1 MSLGVHGFK
10 RSAKGMTSHRKSVP
24 LLVLALCMTA
34 GAALYFSSA
43 QRPGYILVATA
54 WTAGVVALGLMASTG
69 RAGRSVSLGLI
80 GLVAGFLVAD
90 HRVSSIH
97 ARQPAALET
106 GRVEITGWLERVERS
121 SSGRS
126 RLVIRPDG
134 PEHTGRHWYRV
145 RVLANANEV
154 RPGDR
159 LSLVAMLDR
168 PRPAVLPGG
177 YDSRYY
183 AFFQRVQAS
192 GYALAAPHRLAEQGP
207 LTGARRLA
215 RWRYDIAE
223 AIRARMDGPAAG
235 IAAALLVG
243 DRSGIEADTA
253 ETLRVAGLG
262 HILAISGLHMAL
274 MAGGSFFAIR
284 LLLAAWSGLARR
296 TDVARLAAC
305 IALLVSSVYLLM
317 SGAGIPTQRAFVV
330 TAVALGAVIA
340 GRRAFSFQSFA
351 LALAVVVVLQPES
364 VVSPGFQMSFSAVG
378 ALIAVHDW
386 RRRRALT
393 QQRRVPGVLR
403 PFLEL
408 GLTSFVAGTAT
419 AVIGAVHFHR
429 LASYGL
435 AGNLLAM
442 PVFSFLVMPAGVLG
456 LLLMPLGV
464 EGPAFAVMQWGLDVI
479 LGISAWIETLPTAA
493 RGVPAAPSWWLALY
507 AVLVITLFAAGHRL
521 VQWGAVVCLAGLV
534 AMWALWPQP
543 SLLVSANGLVVARQD
558 DGWVANTTRRGRFP
572 RQVFLQTVALE
583 GTEGEVADCDTQGC
597 VLELET
603 LRVAVPDRIDALNE
617 DCRRADIVVM
627 PAQTP
632 RWIAHRC
639 AASHIALAE
648 LAERGNALV
657 WLSAGEI
664 IRVRY
669 VDAEGA
675 NWPWQTRQ

>member
-10 RSAKGMTSHRKSVP
+10 HLAKGMTSHGKSVP
-24 LLVLALCMTA
+24 LLVLALCLTA
-34 GAALYFSSA
+34 GAALFFSSE
-43 QRPGYILVATA
+43 QRPGYILIAGA
-54 WTAGVVALGLMASTG
+54 WAAGAVGLGLMTCLDRNG
-69 RAGRSVSLGLI
+69 RPILLAII
-80 GLVAGFLVAD
+80 GLAAGVLVAD
-90 HRVSSIH
+90 HRVSSIE
-97 ARQPAALET
+97 ARQPSAFAT

-126 RLVIRPDG
+126 RLIVRIDG
-134 PEHTGRHWYRV
+134 EEGIDRHWYRI
-145 RVLANANEV
+145 RVLAHTDEV

-159 LSLVAMLDR
+159 LSLLAMLDR
-168 PRPAVLPGG
+168 PRPAVLPGS
-177 YDSRYY
+177 YDGRYY
-183 AFFQRVQAS
+183 AFFQRVEAS
-192 GYALAAPHRLAEQGP
+192 GYALASPQRLTQQGE
-207 LTGARRLA
+207 LSWARRLA
-215 RWRYDIAE
+215 RWRYDIAA
-223 AIRARMDGPAAG
+223 AIRARMEGPSAG

-243 DRSGIEADTA
+243 DRSGIEPDTA

-296 TDVARLAAC
+296 TDVARLAAL
-305 IALLVSSVYLLM
+305 IAMMVSLAYLLM

-351 LALAVVVVLQPES
+351 LALTVVVVLQPES

-378 ALIAVHDW
+378 ALIAVHEW
-386 RRRRALT
+386 RRRRAIT
-393 QQRRVPGVLR
+393 QQRRVPGILR

-456 LLLMPLGV
+456 LLLMPLGID
-464 EGPAFAVMQWGLDVI
+464 GPVFAVMQWGLDVI
-479 LGISAWIETLPTAA
+479 LGISAWIEALPTAA
-493 RGVPAAPSWWLALY
+493 RGVPAAPDWWLGLY

-521 VQWGAVVCLAGLV
+521 VQCGAVVSLASLV
-534 AMWALWPQP
+534 ALWALWPQP
-543 SLLVSANGLVVARQD
+543 SLLVSAEGLVVARQEE
-558 DGWVANTTRRGRFP
+558 GWIANSTRRGRFP
-572 RQVFLQTVALE
+572 RQVFLETVALE
-583 GTEGEVADCDTQGC
+583 GTDGQRAACDAQGC
-597 VLELET
+597 LIELDSA
-603 LRVAVPDRIDALNE
+603 RIAVPERLDALTE
-617 DCRRADIVVM
+617 DCRRADIVII

-632 RWIAHRC
+632 GWIARQC
-639 AASHIALAE
+639 TAQRIALSD

-657 WLSAGEI
+657 WLNSSQI
-664 IRVRY
+664 SRIRY
-669 VDAEGA
+669 VDPDGA
-675 NWPWQTRQ
+675 NWPWQ